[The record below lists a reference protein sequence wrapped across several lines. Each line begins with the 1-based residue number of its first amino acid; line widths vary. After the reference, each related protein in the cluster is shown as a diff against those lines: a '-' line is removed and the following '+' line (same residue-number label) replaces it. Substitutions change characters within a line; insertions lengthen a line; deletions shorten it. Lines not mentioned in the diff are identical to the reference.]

1 MWVSKL
7 TCFLDG
13 GQVDFVIVCGS
24 KLLGFNVWIEI
35 DLFFVLQ
42 PKMTCFSLDLV
53 SAWVV
58 EVDLVFV

>member
-1 MWVSKL
+1 MEYI
-7 TCFLDG
+7 
-13 GQVDFVIVCGS
+13 FVYRPN
-24 KLLGFNVWIEI
+24 LLGFNVWIEI